1 MRKDI
6 FTIPN
11 ILSYFRIALIPV
23 FIILFINAYSCN
35 GVGFHIAAIITLLVS
50 GLTDMLDGKIAR
62 KFNQITELGKI
73 VDPLADYLTQF
84 AVVVCLAIEY
94 KLLIFVIALLV
105 VKELSMAI
113 LGVVFLRKG
122 KKLKGAHWYGKVST
136 VVFYA
141 VMFVLLAVPYAKMP
155 FALSTVLIIISGA
168 WMLFSFVMYV
178 RQYVKMWRDIKENK
192 SDETY

>member
-23 FIILFINAYSCN
+23 FIILFINAYSRN
-35 GVGFHIAAIITLLVS
+35 GVGYHIAAVVILMVS

-84 AVVVCLAIEY
+84 AVVVCLAVMY
-94 KLLIFVIALLV
+94 WPLIPVIALLV
-105 VKELSMAI
+105 VKEISMAV

-122 KKLKGAHWYGKVST
+122 KKLSGAQWYGKVST

-155 FALSTVLIIISGA
+155 FALYTVLIIISGA

-178 RQYVKMWRDIKENK
+178 RQYVKMWQDIKENK
-192 SDETY
+192 PDNTY

>member
-6 FTIPN
+6 FTVPN

-23 FIILFINAYSCN
+23 FIILYINASSHN
-35 GVGFHIAAIITLLVS
+35 GVGYHIGAVTVLLVS

-62 KFNQITELGKI
+62 KFNQVTDLGKI

-84 AVVVCLAIEY
+84 AVVVCLAIKY
-94 KLLIFVIALLV
+94 WMLIPVIALLV
-105 VKELSMAI
+105 VKEISMAV

-122 KKLKGAHWYGKVST
+122 KKLTGAQWYGKVST

-141 VMFVLLAVPYAKMP
+141 VMSILLAVPYQKMH
-155 FALSTVLIIISGA
+155 FAVSTVLIALSGA
-168 WMLFSFVMYV
+168 WMLFSFIKYLQ
-178 RQYVKMWRDIKENK
+178 QYAVMWREIKAERLNK
-192 SDETY
+192 TQ

>member
-23 FIILFINAYSCN
+23 FIILFINAYSHN

-94 KLLIFVIALLV
+94 KLLIAVIALLV

-113 LGVVFLRKG
+113 LGVVFLRKW
-122 KKLKGAHWYGKVST
+122 KKLKGACWYGKVST

-141 VMFVLLAVPYAKMP
+141 VMFALLAVPYAKMP
-155 FALSTVLIIISGA
+155 FALSTVLIVISGA

-178 RQYVKMWRDIKENK
+178 RQYVKMWQELKAEGGK
-192 SDETY
+192 K